1 MKIKLHADKETS
13 TLLVHFRHACLLYL
27 IDLPEDSQSTSAT
40 SHINMIIIPT
50 RELHKLLYTVCAHLQ
65 NALSS
70 KKDDHNEV

>member
-50 RELHKLLYTVCAHLQ
+50 RE
-65 NALSS
+65 
-70 KKDDHNEV
+70 